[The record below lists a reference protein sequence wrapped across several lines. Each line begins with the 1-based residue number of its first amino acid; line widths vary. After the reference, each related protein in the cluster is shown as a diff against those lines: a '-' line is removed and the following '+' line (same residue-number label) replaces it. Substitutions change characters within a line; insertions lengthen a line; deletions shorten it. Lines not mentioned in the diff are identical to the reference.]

1 MLSDLRKSS
10 QVSSK
15 ALAKSS
21 SLLGTWKQVSVLC
34 LECVVQM
41 VHLGLFRVL
50 DLLQGKWLHHQRLF
64 LLSLFPKQPDSI
76 VSVNALHMNSL
87 LPVYWTYQMALVVK
101 NLPANAGDIRDSSSI
116 PGLGRSPGGGHGKSL
131 QCSCPENP
139 RHRGA
144 WWAAVQRVAKSWA
157 WLKWLSKHIPV
168 Y

>member
-1 MLSDLRKSS
+1 
-10 QVSSK
+10 
-15 ALAKSS
+15 
-21 SLLGTWKQVSVLC
+21 
-34 LECVVQM
+34 M

-101 NLPANAGDIRDSSSI
+101 NLPANAGDVRDSSSI

-131 QCSCPENP
+131 QCSYLENP
-139 RHRGA
+139 HGPRSLVGYSPWGRKELDMPE
-144 WWAAVQRVAKSWA
+144 Q
-157 WLKWLSKHIPV
+157 LSTHTTA
-168 Y
+168 